1 MYFKDFRVHAQ
12 GISIITILPIVL
24 ILTARAANPGG

>member
-1 MYFKDFRVHAQ
+1 MYFKDSRVRAQ
-12 GISIITILPIVL
+12 GISIITILTIVL